1 MWRGQRQVCS
11 YRQVRNPA
19 LPPNWNAQADG
30 HIPAAS
36 PASAIAVKGKKT
48 IFNLDV
54 WSLFWDNSPCLSSP
68 DPGLQQPVDISPP
81 FEVSLR
87 ALVARLILPRG
98 SGNGTRVRAAGA
110 EIPYPRAGI
119 QLGTPPNRARLTHPV
134 ANPHLSK
141 VGAAPG
147 ASLQI
152 QALKGCSARL
162 GPPRAPLKA
171 ALVIKANPLP
181 FPLCLLFDLGRGV

>member
-1 MWRGQRQVCS
+1 MWRGQRQLCS
-11 YRQVRNPA
+11 YLQIRNPA

-36 PASAIAVKGKKT
+36 PASAIAAKGKKT
-48 IFNLDV
+48 IFNLGV
-54 WSLFWDNSPCLSSP
+54 RGLFWDKSPCLSSAA
-68 DPGLQQPVDISPP
+68 PGLQQAVDISPP
-81 FEVSLR
+81 FEVSPG
-87 ALVARLILPRG
+87 ALVARFVSPHD
-98 SGNGTRVRAAGA
+98 SGNGSRVRAAGA

-162 GPPRAPLKA
+162 GPPRAPLKP
-171 ALVIKANPLP
+171 ALVIKANP